1 MLGEDILYLT
11 VGELSQ
17 RLRKKAFSPVELTQS
32 YLDRSQKL
40 GPKFN
45 AYVTLTPE
53 LALEQAKAAEKEMM
67 AGKFRGP
74 LHGIP
79 YALKD
84 LVAVKGYPTTWGAKP
99 FAKQTFD
106 YNATLVEKL
115 NAAGAILI
123 GKAAMIELAG
133 GLGYSNGF
141 ASLTGA
147 ARNPWNTECWTCGSS
162 SGSGAV
168 VSAGLAPWALG
179 SDTRGSIICPTSWCG
194 LSGMR
199 PSFGRVSRYGA
210 MAIAWTMDKLG
221 PMARSA
227 DDCGHILS
235 VIAGPD
241 PKDHDSTF
249 QSPFK
254 YPGADLEPRKPLRI
268 GKLTNVFPRLDS
280 QVDAAVNTALAAMQ
294 KNGAHVTEVEM
305 PEGPFEDAAELTIL
319 IEAAS
324 SFEKLV
330 QTGDCAGLTDPL
342 GQINGYASDVF
353 SSSDYLRVQRVR
365 TILQK
370 RVDKLFDNFDVLAA
384 AGQQSVASRL
394 TPGPRPQPQP
404 PAGDRAA
411 RGEGRG
417 AAANPQANGN
427 ANRQP
432 DGVSSLCGLP
442 ALAVP
447 CGYNTE
453 GLPMALQFMGR
464 AGNDHA
470 VIAAARTF
478 QSFTD
483 WHRRHPKIEA

>member
-1 MLGEDILYLT
+1 MLGEDVLYLT
-11 VGELSQ
+11 VAELAQ
-17 RLRKKAFSPVELTQS
+17 KLRNKAFSPVELAQS

-53 LALEQAKAAEKEMM
+53 LAMEQARAAEKEMM
-67 AGKFRGP
+67 AGHFRGP

-99 FAKQTFD
+99 FASQTFD
-106 YNATLVEKL
+106 YNATIVEKL
-115 NAAGAILI
+115 NAAGSVLI

-147 ARNPWNTECWTCGSS
+147 ARNPWNPECWTCGSS

-168 VSAGLAPWALG
+168 VSAGLAPWAIG

-227 DDCGHILS
+227 DDCGLILS

-249 QSPFK
+249 QTPFR
-254 YPGADLEPRKPLRI
+254 YPSADLEPHKPLRI
-268 GKLTNVFPRLDS
+268 GKLTNVFGRLDT
-280 QVDAAVNTALAAMQ
+280 QIETAVNTALAAME
-294 KNGAHVTEVEM
+294 KNGARVTEVEM
-305 PEGPFEDAAELTIL
+305 PDGPYEDAAELTIL

-324 SFEKLV
+324 SFQKLI
-330 QTGDCAGLTDPL
+330 QTGDCAKLTDAL
-342 GQINGYASDVF
+342 GQINGYASDMF
-353 SSSDYLRVQRVR
+353 SATDYLQIQRVR
-365 TILQK
+365 TFLQEK
-370 RVDKLFDNFDVLAA
+370 VNKLFDNFDVLAT
-384 AGQQSVASRL
+384 AGQQSVAQRL
-394 TPGPRPQPQP
+394 TPAPRPQPAAGER
-404 PAGDRAA
+404 PAAPRPAQNRAP
-411 RGEGRG
+411 
-417 AAANPQANGN
+417 ANKP
-427 ANRQP
+427 P

-442 ALAVP
+442 AVAVP
-447 CGYNTE
+447 CGYNDE

-464 AGNDHA
+464 AGDDHA

-478 QSFTD
+478 QSLTD
-483 WHRRHPKIEA
+483 WHKRHPKIAV

>member
-1 MLGEDILYLT
+1 MLQEDVLYLT
-11 VGELSQ
+11 VAELGQ
-17 RLRKKAFSPVELTQS
+17 RLRKKKISPVELAQS

-53 LALEQAKAAEKEMM
+53 LALEQAKAAEKEIM
-67 AGKFRGP
+67 AGRFRGP

-99 FAKQTFD
+99 FANRTFD
-106 YNATLVEKL
+106 YNATIVEKL
-115 NAAGAILI
+115 NAAGAVLI

-147 ARNPWNTECWTCGSS
+147 ARNPWNPECWTCGSS

-168 VSAGLAPWALG
+168 VSAGLAPWAIG

-227 DDCGHILS
+227 EDCGLILS

-241 PKDHDSTF
+241 AKDHDSVF
-249 QSPFK
+249 QTPFH
-254 YPGADLEPRKPLRI
+254 YPAPEFEPRQPLRI
-268 GKLTNVFPRLDS
+268 GKLSNVFARLDP
-280 QVDAAVNTALAAMQ
+280 QVEAAVNTALLGMQ
-294 KNGAHVTEVEM
+294 KNGARVTEVEM
-305 PEGPFEDAAELTIL
+305 PDGPYEDAAELTIL

-324 SFEKLV
+324 SFQKLI

-342 GQINGYASDVF
+342 GQINGYASDMF
-353 SSSDYLRVQRVR
+353 SSTDYLQVQRVR
-365 TILQK
+365 TFLQQK
-370 RVDKLFDNFDVLAA
+370 VDKLFDNFDVLAA
-384 AGQQSVASRL
+384 AGQQSAAQRL
-394 TPGPRPQPQP
+394 TPGPRPQQ
-404 PAGDRAA
+404 PAGAERPATP
-411 RGEGRG
+411 RPPQSRT
-417 AAANPQANGN
+417 QANKP
-427 ANRQP
+427 P

-447 CGYNTE
+447 CGYNDE
-453 GLPMALQFMGR
+453 GLPMALQFLAR

-470 VIAAARTF
+470 VIAAARSF
-478 QSFTD
+478 QGFTD
-483 WHRRHPKIEA
+483 WHRRHPKIG

>member
-1 MLGEDILYLT
+1 MLGEDVLYLT
-11 VGELSQ
+11 VAELGQ
-17 RLRKKAFSPVELTQS
+17 RLRKKAFSPVELAQS
-32 YLDRSQKL
+32 YLDRSEKL
-40 GPKFN
+40 GPRFN

-53 LALEQAKAAEKEMM
+53 LALAQARAAEKEMM
-67 AGKFRGP
+67 SGHFRGP

-84 LVAVKGYPTTWGAKP
+84 LVAVNGYPTTWGAKP

-106 YNATLVEKL
+106 FNATIVEKL
-115 NAAGAILI
+115 NAAGAVLV

-147 ARNPWNTECWTCGSS
+147 ARNPWNPECWTCGSS

-168 VSAGLAPWALG
+168 VSAGLAPWAIG

-227 DDCGHILS
+227 DDCGLILS

-241 PKDHDSTF
+241 AKDHDSMF
-249 QSPFK
+249 QAPFH
-254 YPGADLEPRKPLRI
+254 YPAPQSEPKPLRI
-268 GKLTNVFPRLDS
+268 GKLTNVFGRLDP
-280 QVDAAVNTALAAMQ
+280 QVEAAVNAALAAME
-294 KNGAHVTEVEM
+294 KNGARVTEVEM
-305 PEGPFEDAAELTIL
+305 PDGPFEDAAELTIL

-324 SFEKLV
+324 SFQKLIR
-330 QTGDCAGLTDPL
+330 TGDCAGLTDPL
-342 GQINGYASDVF
+342 GQINGYASDMF
-353 SSSDYLRVQRVR
+353 SATDYLQIQRVR
-365 TILQK
+365 TILQQK
-370 RVDKLFDNFDVLAA
+370 VDKLFDSFDVLAT
-384 AGQQSVASRL
+384 AGQQSAATRL
-394 TPGPRPQPQP
+394 TPGPRPQPAAGTPP
-404 PAGDRAA
+404 PAPRPQPNRAP
-411 RGEGRG
+411 
-417 AAANPQANGN
+417 ANKP
-427 ANRQP
+427 P

-447 CGYNTE
+447 CGYNDE
-453 GLPMALQFMGR
+453 GLPMALQFLGR

-478 QSFTD
+478 QSFTE
-483 WHRRHPKIEA
+483 WHKRHPKIAA